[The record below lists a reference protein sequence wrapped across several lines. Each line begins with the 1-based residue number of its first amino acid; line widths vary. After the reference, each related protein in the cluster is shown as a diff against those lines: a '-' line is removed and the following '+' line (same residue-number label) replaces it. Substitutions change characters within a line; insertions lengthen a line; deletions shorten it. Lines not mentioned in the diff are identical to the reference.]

1 MSPQGYREGERKQ
14 EGKRRGKE
22 VARRTDEGQV
32 GKDLLISY
40 IIKMCKLYYV
50 PGTTLNVI
58 NSIISFRTNL
68 RDSICDKYSI
78 EKICSLG
85 SSGHLKRIQLP
96 YSEQKQP

>member
-1 MSPQGYREGERKQ
+1 MKGSKKERDEEKKWQ
-14 EGKRRGKE
+14 EGQMK
-22 VARRTDEGQV
+22 ARWV
-32 GKDLLISY
+32 KDLLISY

-50 PGTTLNVI
+50 PGTALNVI

-68 RDSICDKYSI
+68 RNSICDKYSI

-85 SSGHLKRIQLP
+85 SSGHPELIQLP